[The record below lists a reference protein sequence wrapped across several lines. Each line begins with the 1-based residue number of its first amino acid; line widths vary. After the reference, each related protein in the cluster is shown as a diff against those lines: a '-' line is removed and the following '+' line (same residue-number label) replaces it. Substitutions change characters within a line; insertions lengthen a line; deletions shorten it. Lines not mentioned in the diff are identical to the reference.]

1 MIKEEANE
9 ILLRAAAE
17 GDIEALKAA
26 LAAGADVNG
35 VGDNDDSMYC
45 DATALIYAAEGGYTD
60 CVDALLAAGADVDA
74 RDYSEVTALQ
84 AASANGHLACVALL
98 IEAGADLDA
107 VNDMEESALYI
118 ATEGV
123 HIECMGALIA
133 AGADVD
139 AANHMG
145 HTPLLNAASA
155 GSVECVKL
163 LLAAGADADAR
174 DENGFS
180 VLMAACASPDCLR
193 LLIEAGADVN
203 AADADGIT
211 PLQQANR
218 CNCSACIDILKAAG
232 AEGDYEI
239 QQEDEDDDDDF
250 DDEDSE
256 EETTVWEG
264 TIRQMW
270 KYKMYFPGTLSKL
283 LHVGENDRLMYVNV
297 CANESSNEWSQE
309 DEYIVIFLKRDGD
322 DWQDVCWPRVPND
335 DADPHFPED
344 WNWQEILDLVWEE
357 KTVSYTTKLNEDCEQ
372 IEATWEVEK

>member
-1 MIKEEANE
+1 M
-9 ILLRAAAE
+9 
-17 GDIEALKAA
+17 
-26 LAAGADVNG
+26 
-35 VGDNDDSMYC
+35 
-45 DATALIYAAEGGYTD
+45 
-60 CVDALLAAGADVDA
+60 
-74 RDYSEVTALQ
+74 Q
-84 AASANGHLACVALL
+84 AASANGHLACVELL

-123 HIECMGALIA
+123 HIECVGALIA

-180 VLMAACASPDCLR
+180 VLMAACAYPDCLR

-232 AEGDYEI
+232 AEGDYDI
-239 QQEDEDDDDDF
+239 QHEEV
-250 DDEDSE
+250 DDEGDCE
-256 EETTVWEG
+256 EATTVWKG
-264 TIRQMW
+264 NIRQMW
-270 KYKMYFPGTLSKL
+270 IYDMYIPGDMHKL
-283 LHVGENDRLMYVNV
+283 LNVGENDRLMFVRTI
-297 CANESSNEWSQE
+297 AQETSNEWSNRE
-309 DEYIVIFLKRDGD
+309 DEYIDIWLKRAGGE
-322 DWQDVCWPRVPND
+322 WANICCPKVNG

-357 KTVSYTTKLNEDCEQ
+357 KTVTYTTKLNEDYEQ
-372 IEATWEVEK
+372 VEATWEVES